1 MGSGKSALQKDIDN
15 ARQLGEMIASNGWIT
30 LSGGMKSGVMGA
42 VNEGAKKKNGLTIG
56 ILPNDII
63 EDHSENIDIPI
74 ITNMRAGRNYIN
86 ALSCQCSEKGN
97 CYKVWF
103 YSKEE
108 LDKQSR
114 KQAAY

>member
-74 ITNMRAGRNYIN
+74 T
-86 ALSCQCSEKGN
+86 LL
-97 CYKVWF
+97 YKSIKIFKKREPNV
-103 YSKEE
+103 
-108 LDKQSR
+108 R
-114 KQAAY
+114 I